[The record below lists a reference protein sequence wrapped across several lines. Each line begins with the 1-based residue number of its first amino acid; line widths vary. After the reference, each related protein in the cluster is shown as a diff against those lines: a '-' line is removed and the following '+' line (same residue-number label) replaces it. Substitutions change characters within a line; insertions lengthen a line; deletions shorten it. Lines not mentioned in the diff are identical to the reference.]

1 MKMHFSIKNAY
12 LQHEHNAKI
21 INIKI
26 CEFQKYIDL
35 SDLAFEYSLL
45 NLLSLFSGQNGH
57 SFVNRKTYGSA
68 KFRRSKISK

>member
-21 INIKI
+21 INLKI
-26 CEFQKYIDL
+26 SKIIDFP
-35 SDLAFEYSLL
+35 DLAFEYSLL